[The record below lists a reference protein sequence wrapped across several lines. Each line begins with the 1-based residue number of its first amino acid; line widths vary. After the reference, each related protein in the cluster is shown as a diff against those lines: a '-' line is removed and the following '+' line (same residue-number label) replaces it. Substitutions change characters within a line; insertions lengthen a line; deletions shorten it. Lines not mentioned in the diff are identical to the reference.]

1 MSRIGKNPIA
11 IPDKVDVKI
20 NGNTVSVKGPK
31 GSLSREFHPEVR
43 IHQKD
48 NSVLVE
54 RYSDAK
60 FHRSL
65 HGTVASHIRNM
76 IKGVTDGF
84 EKALIVSGIGYRAV
98 LKGNTLSLSLGY
110 SNPVDVELPQGIEAE
125 VEDRGL
131 KLKIKGINKEQVG
144 QFAAEIRDLR
154 RPEPYKGKG
163 IRYSD
168 EHIIRKAGKR
178 AV

>member
-11 IPDKVDVKI
+11 IPDKVDVKVT
-20 NGNTVSVKGPK
+20 GTTVSVKGPK
-31 GSLSREFHPEVR
+31 GNLTREFHPEVK
-43 IHQKD
+43 ISQKD

-54 RYSDAK
+54 KYSDAK

-65 HGTVASHIRNM
+65 HGTVASHIKNM
-76 IKGVTDGF
+76 IHGVTEGF
-84 EKALIVSGIGYRAV
+84 EKVLIINGVGYRAV
-98 LKGNTLSLSLGY
+98 MKGNTINLSLGY
-110 SNPVDVELPQGIEAE
+110 SNPVDVELPKGLEAE

-131 KLKIKGINKEQVG
+131 TLKIRGIDKEQVG